1 MAAFKAGRH
10 DGVIAFGGGSALDA
24 GKAVALMVGQER
36 PLWDFEDVGDNYLRV
51 LARAIST
58 AAEGIVDGS
67 PSQPF
72 RVGGDEFLL
81 VSAGQVLAD
90 PDALANDIRTRLG
103 ASLATLGMSGG
114 VHASAWVYES
124 TPRSAAE
131 VLKRLHHA
139 LRHDAGDETD
149 GLLPRWADSMMDW
162 MFRRIGET
170 VRLLDDAN
178 AAALSDEIS
187 GQPNHRAA
195 VMELEGWN
203 EEVAAGAQH
212 CLLFIDGDNL
222 KRYNTLGYEVGNH
235 MIRDLAGALRR
246 SVRAEDGLYRWLS
259 GDEFIVTLRNTDRPT
274 AIRLAE
280 RIRSQVET
288 TTRGWVFPITV
299 SIGVAC
305 LPTDA
310 TTTTEPRF
318 KVLVP
323 ISSYRSPHMSPNDK
337 KRSCSCG
344 FLGNAFRQ

>member
-1 MAAFKAGRH
+1 MRKDLYRDPLTGFFNLFFLMEANLADLFGTRGTILFFDAEGLMRVNERFGRE
-10 DGVIAFGGGSALDA
+10 G
-24 GKAVALMVGQER
+24 
-36 PLWDFEDVGDNYLRV
+36 GDNYLRV

-81 VSAGQVLAD
+81 VLAGQVLAD

-246 SVRAEDGLYRWLS
+246 TVRAEDGLYRWLS

-310 TTTTEPRF
+310 TTTTEALRVAERANRRA
-318 KVLVP
+318 KEGGKNRIV
-323 ISSYRSPHMSPNDK
+323 
-337 KRSCSCG
+337 
-344 FLGNAFRQ
+344 